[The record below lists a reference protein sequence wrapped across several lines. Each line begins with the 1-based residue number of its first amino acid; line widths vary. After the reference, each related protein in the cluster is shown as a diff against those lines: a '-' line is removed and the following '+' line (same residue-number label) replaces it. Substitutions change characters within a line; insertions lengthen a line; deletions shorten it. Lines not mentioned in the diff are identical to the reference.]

1 MQLKKCGGCARAIV
15 ESAAV
20 CQYCG
25 HATDGFAS
33 AEPASRPQ
41 ALEEDPFAFLDEG
54 PLQSTPTESSLDD
67 ETPAE
72 EAVAP
77 LKRPAPDTNRDTEQ
91 RPQIVALDDELSS
104 FDELWDTNGPAP
116 APLDADEQPQAAVA
130 SAAPVAAP
138 AAAATPPKRGQAQMV
153 AMGLAAGV
161 VLIIAALGVRGT
173 ASPTAATTPVPAP
186 AKKPAKTP
194 AVVTPQPGAVAATA
208 PVAVASGQTWSRVTD
223 GRWVGRERRS
233 VALELNANQKV
244 AIWMRQVRP
253 VLVVRCLANS
263 ADVFVFTQTAA
274 KMEPQDEN
282 HTVQVGLDNA
292 QPSTERWADSE
303 EHDALFA
310 PNGNAFAQQLLQST
324 TLRFGFT
331 PHNASPV
338 VAEFNVSGLAELLAP
353 SARQCGFAPAAKAT
367 RKP

>member
-1 MQLKKCGGCARAIV
+1 
-15 ESAAV
+15 
-20 CQYCG
+20 
-25 HATDGFAS
+25 
-33 AEPASRPQ
+33 
-41 ALEEDPFAFLDEG
+41 
-54 PLQSTPTESSLDD
+54 
-67 ETPAE
+67 
-72 EAVAP
+72 
-77 LKRPAPDTNRDTEQ
+77 
-91 RPQIVALDDELSS
+91 
-104 FDELWDTNGPAP
+104 
-116 APLDADEQPQAAVA
+116 
-130 SAAPVAAP
+130 
-138 AAAATPPKRGQAQMV
+138 MV
-153 AMGLAAGV
+153 AIGLAAGV

-173 ASPTAATTPVPAP
+173 ASPTGAATPVPAP

-194 AVVTPQPGAVAATA
+194 AKNPAGTPAPAAVVTPQPGAVAPTV
-208 PVAVASGQTWSRVTD
+208 PVAVALGQTWSRVTD

-282 HTVQVGLDNA
+282 HTVHVGLDNA

-331 PHNASPV
+331 PHNAAPV

-353 SARQCGFAPAAKAT
+353 SARQCGFAPAGKAT
-367 RKP
+367 RKH